1 MGRSISSG
9 CIDNYA
15 NELLNL
21 INRDSSSIAK
31 NDVYTILTNALA
43 NAIHEIIS
51 PVVER
56 AVNISLVTTRELIQ
70 KDFAFEK
77 DDVKYKNAA
86 NLCIKS
92 LAGSLAMVTCR
103 EPLRIGFNNQL
114 KEIIGKKG
122 LEMENILE
130 PIYNSPNNIEILDIG
145 CNYIQNFVIKRAIE
159 KIEKDKTIIEEL
171 EKRKKQKA
179 IDVKPELISKIKLL
193 PESLRPSS
201 NGLTIDQFKIYE
213 DFDKVYE
220 KNKKEHQNKKLS

>member
-21 INRDSSSIAK
+21 ISRNSSNIAK
-31 NDVYTILTNALA
+31 HDVYQILTNALA
-43 NAIHEIIS
+43 NAIQEIIS

-114 KEIIGKKG
+114 KDTISKKG
-122 LEMENILE
+122 FEIENIFE
-130 PIYNSPNNIEILDIG
+130 NIINSQNSIEILDIG
-145 CNYIQNFVIKRAIE
+145 CNYI
-159 KIEKDKTIIEEL
+159 
-171 EKRKKQKA
+171 
-179 IDVKPELISKIKLL
+179 
-193 PESLRPSS
+193 
-201 NGLTIDQFKIYE
+201 
-213 DFDKVYE
+213 
-220 KNKKEHQNKKLS
+220 